1 MALEINMPDNGY
13 LDTSEPELAEHV
25 QYLSDTHLL
34 ALLELGLDEVLRDK
48 ASDKYAEN
56 PCAFL
61 ATWLMRNNP
70 RHSAQGKDLLDR
82 FAETIGARAPLPDL
96 ADLED
101 RQQQQAA
108 LKLQSASRGHAAR
121 LMAGEIKQ
129 GKAAVA
135 VQSAA
140 RGRAVRRA
148 REIEQQEVAATKM
161 QAIHRGRQVRSAP
174 PGGRGGGAE
183 EPAAAPVAEVTIQYD
198 YAEDQYAAA
207 VRVQAIQRGRIVRS
221 PRNSPRDT
229 Y

>member
-1 MALEINMPDNGY
+1 MGANG
-13 LDTSEPELAEHV
+13 LVDATVDAAPELAPHV

-34 ALLELGLDEVLRDK
+34 ALLELGLDECLRDK
-48 ASDKYAEN
+48 ASDKHTGN
-56 PCAFL
+56 PVAFL

-70 RHSAQGKDLLDR
+70 KHSAQGQDLLDR

-96 ADLED
+96 AGLDE

-129 GKAAVA
+129 GKAATA

-140 RGRAVRRA
+140 RGRAVRRGLEA
-148 REIEQQEVAATKM
+148 EQQELAATKM

-174 PGGRGGGAE
+174 PGGRSGAAE
-183 EPAAAPVAEVTIQYD
+183 EAPAAAVAIHLNFSEEQM
-198 YAEDQYAAA
+198 QAA
-207 VRVQAIQRGRIVRS
+207 VKVQAVARGHIVRS
-221 PRNSPRDT
+221 PRDHNM
-229 Y
+229 